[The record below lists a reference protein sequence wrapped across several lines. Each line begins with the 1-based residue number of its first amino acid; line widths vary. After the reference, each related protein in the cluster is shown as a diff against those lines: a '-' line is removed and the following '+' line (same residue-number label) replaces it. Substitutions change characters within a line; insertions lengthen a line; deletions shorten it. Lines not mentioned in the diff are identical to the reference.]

1 MILIEDVKNLLPVIF
16 LVCWSLILLL
26 VDLWIPKQKKWLT
39 ASLAITG
46 LVFTSVLFFIET
58 GSTTAFN
65 DMVVVDD
72 FSRFLSVFFLISGI
86 VAILLAHDYLKR
98 MEIERGEYYTLL
110 LFSTG
115 GMMLMSNARDMI
127 IVFLALELLSIPLYV
142 LAGFCKKRLESE
154 EAGLKYF
161 ILGAFSSG
169 IFLYGVSLMFAS
181 TGYTSFEGIY
191 TAIKSGLTE
200 PVLLMVGAVLVLIG
214 FSFKA
219 AIVPFHMWTP
229 DVYEGAPTPATAF
242 MSVGV
247 KAAAFAAI
255 IRIFMTM
262 FSAVQETLVPVLW
275 VLAVI
280 TMLDGNV
287 IAISQKN
294 IKRLLAYSGIAHA
307 GYLLMAFVPY
317 GNTNTSQGI
326 VSAIL
331 FYLFA
336 YGLTTFGVWAVVISL
351 EMKDG
356 AGLKIDDYA
365 GLGRRYPVLA
375 VPMMIFMLSY
385 TGVPLTLGFLGKLYL
400 FTEVVQGGYI
410 VLAIIGLLAS
420 LVSAYYYLRVVVVMF
435 MKDGEPVI
443 RENKVLR
450 AISLIMACAVVIL
463 SFVPG
468 VFINIVDRVILSV
481 W

>member
-1 MILIEDVKNLLPVIF
+1 MILIEDVINLLPIFF

-39 ASLAITG
+39 ASLAIAG
-46 LVFTSVLFFIET
+46 LVFSSVLFFIET
-58 GSTTAFN
+58 SGTTAFN
-65 DMVVVDD
+65 DMVVVDG
-72 FSRFLSVFFLISGI
+72 FSRFLSIFFLISGI
-86 VAILLAHDYLKR
+86 VAIFLAHDYLKR
-98 MEIERGEYYTLL
+98 MEIERGEYYSLL
-110 LFSTG
+110 LFSIS
-115 GMMLMSNARDMI
+115 GMMLMSNAQDMI

-142 LAGFCKKRLESE
+142 LAGFYKRRLESE

-161 ILGAFSSG
+161 LLGAFSSG

-181 TGYTSFEGIY
+181 TGYTSFEGVY
-191 TAIKSGLTE
+191 SAIKSGLID
-200 PVLLMVGAVLVLIG
+200 PVLLLVGAALVLIG

-255 IRIFMTM
+255 IRIFITL
-262 FSAVQETLVPVLW
+262 FSSVQETLVPVLW

-280 TMLDGNV
+280 TMLGGNV

-307 GYLLMAFVPY
+307 GYLLMAFVAY
-317 GNTNTSQGI
+317 GNTSTNQDI

-331 FYLFA
+331 FYLIA
-336 YGLTTFGVWAVVISL
+336 YGLTTFGAWAVVISL
-351 EMKDG
+351 EMKEG
-356 AGLKIDDYA
+356 AGLMIDDYA

-400 FTEVVQGGYI
+400 FTEVVQSGYI

-420 LVSAYYYLRVVVVMF
+420 LVSAYYYLRIIVVMF
-435 MKDGEPVI
+435 MQDGDPVI
-443 RENKVLR
+443 RKNATLS
-450 AISLIMACAVVIL
+450 AISLIMAGAVIVS

-468 VFINIVDRVILSV
+468 VFINIVDNIILSI

>member
-1 MILIEDVKNLLPVIF
+1 MILIEDVLNLLPTIF

-39 ASLAITG
+39 ASLAVTG
-46 LVFTSVLFFIET
+46 LVFSSVLFFIET
-58 GSTTAFN
+58 GNTTAFN
-65 DMVVVDD
+65 DMVIVDG
-72 FSRFLSVFFLISGI
+72 FSRFLSIFFLVSGI
-86 VAILLAHDYLKR
+86 VAVFLAHDYLKR
-98 MEIERGEYYTLL
+98 MEIERGEYYSLL
-110 LFSTG
+110 LFSIS
-115 GMMLMSNARDMI
+115 GMMLMSNAQDMI
-127 IVFLALELLSIPLYV
+127 IVFLALELLSIPLYI
-142 LAGFCKKRLESE
+142 LAGFYKRRLESE

-161 ILGAFSSG
+161 LLGAFSSG
-169 IFLYGVSLMFAS
+169 IFIYGVSLLFAS

-191 TAIKSGLTE
+191 DAIKNGLTD
-200 PVLLMVGAVLVLIG
+200 PVLLMVGAALVLIG

-229 DVYEGAPTPATAF
+229 DVYEGAPTPITAF

-255 IRIFMTM
+255 MRIFMTM
-262 FSAVQETLVPVLW
+262 FSAVQDTLVPVLW

-280 TMLDGNV
+280 TMLGGNV

-317 GNTNTSQGI
+317 GNANANQGI

-331 FYLFA
+331 FYLVA
-336 YGLTTFGVWAVVISL
+336 YGLTTFGAWAVVISL
-351 EMKDG
+351 EMKEG

-365 GLGRRYPVLA
+365 GLGRRYPILA

-400 FTEVVQGGYI
+400 FTEVIQGGYI

-420 LVSAYYYLRVVVVMF
+420 LISAYYYLRIIVVMF
-435 MKDGEPVI
+435 MQDGEPVI
-443 RENKVLR
+443 RKNTTLGT
-450 AISLIMACAVVIL
+450 ISLIMAGAVVIL

-468 VFINIVDRVILSV
+468 VFLNIVDNVILSL